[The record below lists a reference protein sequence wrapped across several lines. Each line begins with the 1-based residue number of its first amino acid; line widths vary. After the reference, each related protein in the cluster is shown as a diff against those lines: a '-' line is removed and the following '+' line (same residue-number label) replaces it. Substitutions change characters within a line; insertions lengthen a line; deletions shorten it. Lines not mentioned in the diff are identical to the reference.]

1 MKDYVILVDKE
12 NNTIGLED
20 KVQAHLQKRR
30 HSAFSVFLFNDTGDM
45 LLQCRADSKYH
56 SAGLWSN
63 TCCSHPNIND
73 GCERQA
79 HERLKY
85 EMGIDCSLKELGVF
99 AYEAEL
105 DNGMYENEIDSIY
118 IGVYNEDPVPNPQ
131 EVKDFKYVSY
141 GEIREDMERVPG
153 KYTVWFRLM
162 IDYVYEKYLWYFG
175 RK

>member
-1 MKDYVILVDKE
+1 MKDYVILLDGE
-12 NNTIGLED
+12 NNVIGLED
-20 KVQAHLQKRR
+20 KVRAHVQKRR
-30 HSAFSVFLFNDTGDM
+30 HSAFSVFLFNDMGHM

-63 TCCSHPNIND
+63 TCCSHPGINEEC
-73 GCERQA
+73 GQQA

-85 EMGIDCSLKELGVF
+85 EMGVDCSLKELGVF

-105 DNGMYENEIDSIY
+105 DNGMYENEIDSVIDTY
-118 IGVYNEDPVPNPQ
+118 INGIPAPNPQ
-131 EVKDFKYVSY
+131 EVKDFKYAPY
-141 GEIREDMERVPG
+141 GEIKEDMEREPG

-162 IDYVYEKYLWYFG
+162 IDDVYGKYLRHFG